1 MFKNNLM
8 LKKIISKLDIHT
20 LEVLVKSSKTM
31 LVKVFGMIAGLLI
44 SIFLSRTLGPEGLG
58 VVNFS
63 NKFGMILLILTM
75 FGFQNVIIK
84 FIAIAKQKLD
94 NNGIATALKT
104 SLVFNGILSLCIACI
119 GAIALPFILDIWSDN
134 QDLYIP
140 LLIVFVML
148 IPQTISRVY
157 GSALNGFGKIWQAN
171 LVNQTLSVLLV
182 GLGLLLYWSFN
193 ISLTPISVLL
203 LYAISRVLLAFVVLV
218 LWNHTFKSKIKGQ
231 FNFKPMFK
239 MAKPL
244 LLVTGT
250 GVIASNADAIM
261 LGVLGTFKDVGI
273 YSVAARLAL
282 LTSLFLQVSNAAII
296 PKLASL
302 FHDSKI
308 CEMRLMVQRVTK
320 VLTLVALLFV
330 VFFVLL
336 GDWLLSFWGSE
347 FQEAYWILV
356 ILSIGQFF
364 NIATGCSGM
373 LLVMCGFEKIH
384 GYISLAAVLLNIML
398 NVILITNYGALGAA
412 IATAITVVL
421 SNVALVIFSNR
432 KTGILTL
439 PF

>member
-1 MFKNNLM
+1 M
-8 LKKIISKLDIHT
+8 LKKITSKLDIHT
-20 LEVLVKSSKTM
+20 LEVLIKSSKTM
-31 LVKVFGMIAGLLI
+31 LVKVLGLISGLLI
-44 SIFLSRTLGPEGLG
+44 SIFLARTLGPEDLG
-58 VVNFS
+58 VVNFA
-63 NKFGMILLILTM
+63 NKFGMILLIPTM

-84 FIAIAKQKLD
+84 FIAIAKEKLD

-119 GAIALPFILDIWSDN
+119 GAIVLPFILDIWSDN

-140 LLIVFVML
+140 LLIVFVMI

-182 GLGLLLYWSFN
+182 GLGLILYWSFN
-193 ISLTPISVLL
+193 IVFTPVSVLL

-218 LWNHTFKSKIKGQ
+218 LWNKTFKSKIKGQ
-231 FNFKPMFK
+231 FNLKPMLK

-282 LTSLFLQVSNAAII
+282 LTSFFLQVTNASIA

-302 FHDSKI
+302 YDKSKLS
-308 CEMRLMVQRVTK
+308 EMRLMVQRVTK
-320 VLTLVALLFV
+320 GLALVALLFV
-330 VFFVLL
+330 FFFIVL
-336 GDWLLSFWGSE
+336 GQWLLSFWGAE
-347 FQEAYWILV
+347 FQESYLVLV
-356 ILSIGQFF
+356 ILAIGQFF
-364 NIATGCSGM
+364 NITTGCSGM
-373 LLVMCGFEKIH
+373 ILVMCGFEKIH
-384 GYISLAAVLLNIML
+384 GYISLVCLVLNIIL
-398 NVILITNYGALGAA
+398 NIILITKYGALGAA
-412 IATAITVVL
+412 IATAII
-421 SNVALVIFSNR
+421 VILENIVKVITANR
-432 KTGILTL
+432 LTNILTI
-439 PF
+439 PFNFNIR